1 MDLLEVRE
9 GDLRM
14 IINVRTPLAANGVA
28 NVLQGAT
35 FETITEPSLVQIGV
49 CADATG
55 VVAGIT
61 SGPDTMLEADSPIS
75 VKTINTLP
83 VFPDD
88 FFEDEAMPLDK
99 LAVRVRDTSGVARV
113 VMTQV
118 RITPL

>member
-1 MDLLEVRE
+1 
-9 GDLRM
+9 M
-14 IINVRTPLAANGVA
+14 IINVRTALGANGVA
-28 NVLQGAT
+28 VPLAGSS

-49 CADATG
+49 AADATG
-55 VVAGIT
+55 VVAGIS
-61 SGPDTMLEADSPIS
+61 SGPDILLEADSPVS
-75 VKTINTLP
+75 VKGINTLP

-99 LAVRVRDTSGVARV
+99 LSVKLRDTSGVARV